1 MTLEVALNL
10 GGVFLPVIGGFVG
23 LFLLVYI
30 IGVCLCLGGKPK
42 ETSLSTGK
50 YTVGHDTAGGAVDNV
65 TIDVDSG
72 LVPVENGQAG
82 GSLRISNGSQRSPG
96 HSPHHA
102 NQRQLPAPP
111 QGNGTVN
118 RTLKMDEDPEDD
130 YDHLNKMVNQGNKRG
145 SNYDHVILG
154 EDGSVKIKERKPSV
168 PDTDYAEVNMENI
181 YTPVKEQGAADSRKS
196 QNFNG
201 KARVNI
207 VPPSNDDEYAM
218 VSDERE
224 PMLPTNVKVKED
236 PYAKLK
242 EKEDPYAKLK
252 EKNGV
257 LDKVKETD
265 DPYNKVKDKDDPYNK
280 VKEKDDPYNKVKD
293 DDPYNK
299 VKEKD
304 DPYNKVKEK
313 DDPYNKVKEKDDPY
327 NKVKEKDDPYNKV
340 KEKDDPYNKVKEKD
354 DPYNEVKEKD
364 DPYNKVKDDDLYN
377 QVSEKDDPYNRV
389 KDDDPYNKVKEEGES
404 GGSFMDFD
412 PYNKVK
418 DTDPYNKVKDTD
430 PYNRVEDDD
439 PYNRIKGDDPPYNKI
454 KGDDV
459 DDPYNKVDDDAFVDI
474 TEDPKYPYSTVDPN
488 RKTKQV
494 TTITVTRNSMEVPA
508 GAVGGA
514 SQLEETFKVEEGG
527 DEYAVVVKNRSD
539 SSSVATVVKADTPP
553 EIKPLTLPPEPPRN
567 YRREETTTTQAPPG
581 GEATPTTSVNQSQTQ
596 TPAATSVNQTST
608 AEGETAQDAGPPR
621 REPGYIKLTSRE
633 SMASINARR
642 ALNMYET
649 VAETENMYA
658 TVEGGSGDGVIRA
671 APTNPAPNR
680 ASLPND
686 FYAEIGGS
694 GDGIIPPPPTNPVPN
709 RNSLPNDFYAEI
721 GASGEQQARV
731 PAPPSLDSLHLMTKT
746 HHDVRQGSRSS
757 TEESEIRHIVP
768 EQLSPSGFV
777 NSPPYGTAARASYG
791 DPQSS
796 SPNIRGASG
805 KVTLDPNY
813 QTVRDCVNENDLDC
827 DIDPN
832 YESVEEAKAK
842 VFVLEQ
848 KKEDGQT
855 PADNKKKRNHVYEEV
870 KPSSEERGNPTR
882 ALRSHMYEDID
893 EVQEQK
899 RELNRKSQEISKS
912 KKI

>member
-10 GGVFLPVIGGFVG
+10 DGIFLPVIGGVVG
-23 LFLLVYI
+23 IFLLVYI
-30 IGVCLCLGGKPK
+30 IGACVCLGGKQK

-50 YTVGHDTAGGAVDNV
+50 YTSGREPSKGTDNSV
-65 TIDVDSG
+65 TVDVDSG

-82 GSLRISNGSQRSPG
+82 GSLRISNSSQRSPG

-111 QGNGTVN
+111 QGNGSVN
-118 RTLKMDEDPEDD
+118 RTLQMEDEDPEDD
-130 YDHLNKMVNQGNKRG
+130 YDHLMNKSQTNKRG

-168 PDTDYAEVNMENI
+168 PDTDYAEVNIENI
-181 YTPVKEQGAADSRKS
+181 YTPVKDQGARKS

-201 KARVNI
+201 KPRVNI
-207 VPPSNDDEYAM
+207 TSNEDEYAM

-224 PMLPTNVKVKED
+224 PMLPATVKAKED
-236 PYAKLK
+236 PYAKVK
-242 EKEDPYAKLK
+242 EKKDSFAKA
-252 EKNGV
+252 
-257 LDKVKETD
+257 
-265 DPYNKVKDKDDPYNK
+265 KDSDDPYNK

-304 DPYNKVKEK
+304 DPYNKVKDTDDPYNKVKETDDPYNK
-313 DDPYNKVKEKDDPY
+313 VKDSDDPYNKVKEKDDPY
-327 NKVKEKDDPYNKV
+327 NTVKDDDPYNKV
-340 KEKDDPYNKVKEKD
+340 K
-354 DPYNEVKEKD
+354 
-364 DPYNKVKDDDLYN
+364 
-377 QVSEKDDPYNRV
+377 EKDDPYNRV
-389 KDDDPYNKVKEEGES
+389 KDDDPYNRVKEEGES
-404 GGSFMDFD
+404 GGSFGDFD

-430 PYNRVEDDD
+430 PYNRVDDDD

-454 KGDDV
+454 KGDEA
-459 DDPYNKVDDDAFVDI
+459 DDPYNKVDEDDFVDI
-474 TEDPKYPYSTVDPN
+474 TEDPKYPYSTVDPA
-488 RKTKQV
+488 RKAKQV
-494 TTITVTRNSMEVPA
+494 TKITVTCNSGEGPS
-508 GAVGGA
+508 GATDRVSSGA
-514 SQLEETFKVEEGG
+514 TGRVSQETFKVEEGG

-539 SSSVATVVKADTPP
+539 SSSTATVVSESKATADATV
-553 EIKPLTLPPEPPRN
+553 EIQPATLPPEPPRN
-567 YRREETTTTQAPPG
+567 YRREETTPAPNG
-581 GEATPTTSVNQSQTQ
+581 GATPTSSVNQLETQ
-596 TPAATSVNQTST
+596 TSSATDVNQTAP
-608 AEGETAQDAGPPR
+608 AEGETVQVAGPPR

-642 ALNMYET
+642 ALNTYET

-671 APTNPAPNR
+671 GTTNAVSTR

-694 GDGIIPPPPTNPVPN
+694 GEGVTPPPPSNPVPN

-721 GASGEQQARV
+721 GASGDQQARV

-746 HHDVRQGSRSS
+746 HHEGRQGSRSS
-757 TEESEIRHIVP
+757 TEESEFRHSIP
-768 EQLSPSGFV
+768 EQLSPGAYVS
-777 NSPPYGTAARASYG
+777 SPPLRAKARTSYA
-791 DPQSS
+791 DPQASS
-796 SPNIRGASG
+796 SNVRGSSG
-805 KVTLDPNY
+805 VVTLDPNY
-813 QTVRDCVNENDLDC
+813 QTVRDCVNDLDLDG

-848 KKEDGQT
+848 KQENGQM
-855 PADNKKKRNHVYEEV
+855 ADNKKKRNHVYEEV
-870 KPSSEERGNPTR
+870 KPSSEVRGNQTR

-899 RELNRKSQEISKS
+899 RELNRKSQEVSKS
-912 KKI
+912 KK

>member
-1 MTLEVALNL
+1 MTLEVTLNL
-10 GGVFLPVIGGFVG
+10 DGLFLPVIGGVIG

-30 IGVCLCLGGKPK
+30 IGGCLCLGGKQK
-42 ETSLSTGK
+42 DTSLSTGK
-50 YTVGHDTAGGAVDNV
+50 YISGRDSTTAAKPADSVTVDVDNSL
-65 TIDVDSG
+65 IP
-72 LVPVENGQAG
+72 LENGQAG
-82 GSLRISNGSQRSPG
+82 GSLRISNSSQRSPG

-111 QGNGTVN
+111 QGNGAVN
-118 RTLKMDEDPEDD
+118 RTLQMEEEPEDD
-130 YDHLNKMVNQGNKRG
+130 YDHLAKNVKQGNKRG

-154 EDGSVKIKERKPSV
+154 EDGSVKIKERKASI

-181 YTPVKEQGAADSRKS
+181 YTPVKEQPTAASG
-196 QNFNG
+196 G
-201 KARVNI
+201 KDAPARINI
-207 VPPSNDDEYAM
+207 ASASNDDEYAM

-224 PMLPTNVKVKED
+224 PMLSANMKVKED

-242 EKEDPYAKLK
+242 EKTDPY
-252 EKNGV
+252 N
-257 LDKVKETD
+257 KVKESDEKD
-265 DPYNKVKDKDDPYNK
+265 DPYNKVKDDDPYNKVTDKDDPYNK

-293 DDPYNK
+293 DDPYNR
-299 VKEKD
+299 VKEEGESD
-304 DPYNKVKEK
+304 GSFMDF
-313 DDPYNKVKEKDDPY
+313 
-327 NKVKEKDDPYNKV
+327 
-340 KEKDDPYNKVKEKD
+340 
-354 DPYNEVKEKD
+354 
-364 DPYNKVKDDDLYN
+364 DPYNKVKD
-377 QVSEKDDPYNRV
+377 VDPYNKV
-389 KDDDPYNKVKEEGES
+389 KDTDPYNKVKEEGAS
-404 GGSFMDFD
+404 GGSFMDFDPYNKVKDVD

-418 DTDPYNKVKDTD
+418 DTDPYNKVKDVD

-454 KGDDV
+454 KGDDA
-459 DDPYNKVDDDAFVDI
+459 DDPYNKVDEDDFVDI
-474 TEDPKYPYSTVDPN
+474 TEDPKYPYSIVDPS
-488 RKTKQV
+488 RKAKQV
-494 TTITVTRNSMEVPA
+494 TTITVSRNGEEGSEVD
-508 GAVGGA
+508 GA
-514 SQLEETFKVEEGG
+514 SQIQDTFKVEEGR

-539 SSSVATVVKADTPP
+539 SSSVATTESKVSDTPP
-553 EIKPLTLPPEPPRN
+553 ELHPNTLPPEPPRN
-567 YRREETTTTQAPPG
+567 YRREEPTLAPAPPTG
-581 GEATPTTSVNQSQTQ
+581 TTSTSPTSPVHQSQTQ
-596 TPAATSVNQTST
+596 TSTATSASQMST
-608 AEGETAQDAGPPR
+608 AEDRPVQEAGPPR

-642 ALNMYET
+642 ALNTYET

-671 APTNPAPNR
+671 APTNSVPNR

-694 GDGIIPPPPTNPVPN
+694 GDGVIPVPPTNPVPN

-721 GASGEQQARV
+721 GAAGEQQARV

-746 HHDVRQGSRSS
+746 HHDGRQGSRSS
-757 TEESEIRHIVP
+757 TEESDLRHSVQ
-768 EQLSPSGFV
+768 EQLSPSAFV
-777 NSPPYGTAARASYG
+777 SSPPYGATTRTSFVEPQTA
-791 DPQSS
+791 
-796 SPNIRGASG
+796 SPNFRALNG

-813 QTVRDCVNENDLDC
+813 QTVRDCVNDPDLDC

-848 KKEDGQT
+848 KKENEQK
-855 PADNKKKRNHVYEEV
+855 PADGKKTRNHVYEEV
-870 KPSSEERGNPTR
+870 KPSSELRGNQTR

-912 KKI
+912 KKM